1 MPIILKYVP
10 KQGAMKSLTLNR
22 IVYVLILI
30 SIGTIIAE
38 SFHEFY
44 NRHRTIIVAIDVGT
58 YVAFSLEYI
67 LRIWWAYRA
76 KQLRAYALS
85 FFGIIDLLAILP
97 FFLPILIPLDS
108 RSLRTLRL
116 IRLVNIV
123 KIGRH
128 NKGIQTLMKV
138 VRSVQA
144 EVGIVMFASIIAVVF
159 AGILM
164 FYAEHQAQPSIF
176 TDMGA
181 SIWWAVATLTTVG
194 YGDIY
199 PVTALGKIIAACL
212 ALVGIGLVAVPAGL
226 ISAAYVEEIH
236 SMNEEREH
244 E

>member
-1 MPIILKYVP
+1 
-10 KQGAMKSLTLNR
+10 MKSFTLNR
-22 IVYVLILI
+22 IVYALILI

-38 SFHEFY
+38 SFHGFY
-44 NRHRTIIVAIDVGT
+44 NRHRTIIQTIDVAP
-58 YVAFSLEYI
+58 YVAFPLEYI

-164 FYAEHQAQPSIF
+164 FYAEHQAQPAIF

-199 PVTALGKIIAACL
+199 PVTAPGKILAACL

-236 SMNEEREH
+236 SMKEEH
-244 E
+244 EQE